1 MPDLDDVLRA
11 GTVFDWISPVLAI
24 VNDIRK
30 GPAVTFLIHVACGW
44 TGREIAN
51 YLHQNGVETWG
62 HMIINDYF
70 TISCRESQAS
80 WARHLLMQAGLP
92 VEG

>member
-1 MPDLDDVLRA
+1 MPNLDDIMRA

-24 VNDIRK
+24 ANNIRK
-30 GPAVTFLIHVACGW
+30 GPSVTFLISTACGW

-62 HMIINDYF
+62 HMIINDTF
-70 TISCRESQAS
+70 TISVRESQAQ
-80 WARHLLMQAGLP
+80 WAQYLLAAAGLP
-92 VEG
+92 ME